1 MDAHE
6 AECRSLLPPV
16 LLLLLAERPGHGYE
30 LVRRLAAMGWTDID
44 SAHVYRLLR
53 GLEAC
58 GSVTSSWDASFHG
71 PARRVY
77 TVTHQGAM
85 ELALSF
91 VRLGELHGVLHL
103 FLERYG
109 QLRDATA
116 PDGTGPEPTGPGPDA
131 TGPDATGP
139 GATRPGAGAHPGPG
153 KGPRAP
159 SVRSGRTDRAERP
172 HHMRRNRT

>member
-30 LVRRLAAMGWTDID
+30 LVRRLAAMGWTDVD

-109 QLRDATA
+109 QLRDATG
-116 PDGTGPEPTGPGPDA
+116 PDGTGPGTD
-131 TGPDATGP
+131 
-139 GATRPGAGAHPGPG
+139 AGAHPGPG

-159 SVRSGRTDRAERP
+159 SVGSGRADRAQRP